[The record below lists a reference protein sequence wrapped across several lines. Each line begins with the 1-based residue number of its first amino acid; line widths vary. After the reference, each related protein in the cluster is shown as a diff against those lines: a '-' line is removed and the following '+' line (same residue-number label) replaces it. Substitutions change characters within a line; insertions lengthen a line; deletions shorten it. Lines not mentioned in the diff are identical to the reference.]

1 VLAYEHGIMTTEA
14 DYYRLAA
21 AHGVTSVPRTMY
33 HGTVGGTEALVM
45 SLCPGR
51 PWPEVASQLS
61 GTQQHALRAAVGR
74 ELASLHAITGPG
86 FGYPAWSGVAAT
98 GRHDEAGSGSRAARP
113 LAATW
118 REAFT
123 AMVAALLD
131 DAERYCVALPRPAEA
146 IAAAIDR
153 AGAALDTVG
162 TPALVH
168 FDLWDGNILV
178 DLAAPEAPALG
189 GLIDAERA
197 FWGDP
202 VAELA
207 SLWLFGD
214 IDPYD
219 GLLAGYRAAGGQ
231 LELDRSAR
239 LRLALYRLY
248 LYLIMWIEVAPRAY
262 SADRI
267 AWLRDAVLQ
276 PANAILDRLD
286 EYPETART
294 STIPS

>member
-1 VLAYEHGIMTTEA
+1 MTTEA

-21 AHGVTSVPRTMY
+21 ARGVTSVPQTIY
-33 HGTVGGTEALVM
+33 HGTVAGEEALVM

-51 PWPEVASQLS
+51 PWPEVAAQLS
-61 GTQQHALRAAVGR
+61 VGQQHALRAAVGR
-74 ELASLHAITGPG
+74 ELASMHAITGPG
-86 FGYPAWSGVAAT
+86 FGYPAWPRMTAT
-98 GRHDEAGSGSRAARP
+98 GPHDEAGSGSRAARP
-113 LAATW
+113 LAASW

-123 AMVAALLD
+123 AMVAAVLD
-131 DAERYCVALPRPAEA
+131 DAQRYGVALPRPAQA
-146 IAAAIDR
+146 IAAAVHR
-153 AGAALDTVG
+153 AGGVLDTVD

-207 SLWLFGD
+207 SLWLLGD
-214 IDPYD
+214 VDPDD
-219 GLLAGYRAAGGQ
+219 GLLTGYRAAGGR

-239 LRLALYRLY
+239 RRLALYRLY

-262 SADRI
+262 GEERVS
-267 AWLRDAVLQ
+267 WLRHAVL
-276 PANAILDRLD
+276 PAATEILDRLD
-286 EYPETART
+286 ERPE
-294 STIPS
+294 